1 MKPILFNTEMVR
13 AILDGRKTVTRRA
26 IKPKYDVLIK
36 IDDGDVFYADCFG
49 KWCPVAGN
57 PELAEQRLYGRDRRT
72 YLLSNEICRI
82 WPKGIYGLVSAKR
95 TSGENGIS
103 FDFRMSSEQ
112 EKDIIC
118 SQSYLRGI
126 SRKAPGLCS
135 SSPHGREP
143 IKQCP
148 VEFEMGNCSREL
160 ERQKTASHC
169 NSWRKT
175 SNVQTDGWAKSGNL
189 ELITS
194 RNESEEDS
202 ECLLCES
209 NCNLENIKVP
219 FSVGQTL
226 YVRETW
232 TILPVTPGDNFRPS
246 GVYYY
251 KADGDMR
258 PDRFRD
264 NGWHPSIHMPKEA
277 ARIFLR
283 VQDVHDVHVERVQE
297 ITGAECVREGIPQ
310 ESLKEV
316 GEAFTVGQFADL
328 WDSTVKPS
336 DRALYGWDANP
347 WVWVI
352 DFERIS
358 RDEALKEESK

>member
-13 AILDGRKTVTRRA
+13 AILDGRKTVTRRV
-26 IKPKYDVLIK
+26 IHIPNYGYFMTEPPRVVSRYQT
-36 IDDGDVFYADCFG
+36 GD
-49 KWCPVAGN
+49 
-57 PELAEQRLYGRDRRT
+57 
-72 YLLSNEICRI
+72 I
-82 WPKGIYGLVSAKR
+82 
-95 TSGENGIS
+95 
-103 FDFRMSSEQ
+103 
-112 EKDIIC
+112 
-118 SQSYLRGI
+118 
-126 SRKAPGLCS
+126 
-135 SSPHGREP
+135 
-143 IKQCP
+143 
-148 VEFEMGNCSREL
+148 
-160 ERQKTASHC
+160 
-169 NSWRKT
+169 
-175 SNVQTDGWAKSGNL
+175 
-189 ELITS
+189 
-194 RNESEEDS
+194 
-202 ECLLCES
+202 
-209 NCNLENIKVP
+209 
-219 FSVGQTL
+219 L

-251 KADGDMR
+251 RADGDMR
-258 PDRFRD
+258 PDRYRD

-283 VQDVHDVHVERVQE
+283 VQDVHVERVQE

-316 GEAFTVGQFADL
+316 GEAFTLGQFADL

-358 RDEALKEESK
+358 RDEATRGEINVPTN